1 MNGENLQVVF
11 DNFLSNDEIDYI
23 LSMNYEW
30 NDGVTTSGFSRK
42 RVVKKANIT
51 NFYPK
56 LNERIFNTIKQL
68 NNSYRYNI
76 ENLAQMDLLSYEKGG
91 KYDWHQDVL
100 YSKPRHRKFS
110 AIIQLTDGNEYK
122 GGDFELRDGYHL
134 DLTNSRNKGAM
145 LVFPSF
151 LYHRI
156 TPIKRGKRKSIV
168 AWIEGPTWM

>member
-1 MNGENLQVVF
+1 MVF

-23 LSMNYEW
+23 LSRNYDW
-30 NDGVTTSGFSRK
+30 DDGVTKAGFSNARI
-42 RVVKKANIT
+42 VKKANIT
-51 NFYPK
+51 NFYLK

-91 KYDWHQDVL
+91 KYDWHQDVI

-110 AIIQLTDGNEYK
+110 AIIQLTDGKEYK
-122 GGDFELRDGYHL
+122 GGEFELRDGYHL